1 MKRVLIV
8 YHYFALYRLPIIR
21 KLMGLSDYEFKL
33 ISSNQSKAGIRTID
47 STLADLPVSQGG
59 LRWEFLDNVWLG
71 GARFPLLWQR
81 GLTQRLK
88 QDDYDAV
95 IFLGVIYFLSTW
107 FAIRTAKNRGK
118 RVVIWTHG
126 FLGKDSK
133 CIAYLRH
140 RLYRMA
146 DACLL
151 YGNRARDIMLGS
163 NYYEPEDLYVVYNSL
178 DHELLCKGRIY
189 SKPDAQRQQRIKIFG
204 DDTLPVVTYIGRFT
218 RDKSLHLLIEALG
231 VSVDKGK
238 PFRVILIGDGIL
250 EGELQSQV
258 TNLKLRDFVHFYGYC
273 DSEKADQVLAAGDLC
288 VVPGEVG
295 LTGMHAMSL
304 GVPVVSHGDL
314 DVQKPEF
321 EAILEG
327 KTGATFKRGD
337 ANDLTNT
344 LGVLFSDKNQLES
357 MRKNCFLMIDTF
369 FNPDYQ
375 SDVICDAINGVP
387 NKNSHL
393 IPASLYDLE
402 DTAHSCKG

>member
-8 YHYFALYRLPIIR
+8 YHYFALYRLPIIS
-21 KLMGLSDYEFKL
+21 KLMQREGYEFTL
-33 ISSNQSKAGIRTID
+33 ISSAQSRAGIRTID
-47 STLADLPVSQGG
+47 SALADLPVSEGG
-59 LRWEFLDNVWLG
+59 IRWEFLDNVWLG
-71 GARFPLLWQR
+71 GNRSPLLWQR
-81 GLTQRLK
+81 GLIQRLK

-107 FAIRTAKNRGK
+107 LAIRQAKKRGK

-133 CIAYLRH
+133 WIAALRH

-151 YGNRARDIMLGS
+151 YGNRARDIMLSS
-163 NYYEPEDLYVVYNSL
+163 NYYKPEDLDVVYNSL
-178 DHELLCKGRIY
+178 DYEVHCKGRVY
-189 SKPDAQRQQRIKIFG
+189 SKTDAQRQQKVKFFG
-204 DDTLPVVTYIGRFT
+204 DDTLPVVTYIGRLT

-231 VSVDKGK
+231 ISVDNGK
-238 PFRVILIGDGIL
+238 PFRVILIGDGVL
-250 EGELQSQV
+250 EGELRNQV
-258 TNLKLRDFVHFYGYC
+258 AKLKLVDFVHFYGYC

-314 DVQKPEF
+314 NVQKPEF
-321 EAILEG
+321 EAIVEG
-327 KTGATFKRGD
+327 KTGAIFKRGD
-337 ANDLTNT
+337 ANDLAKT
-344 LGVLFSDKNQLES
+344 LGLLFSDRNQLEC
-357 MRKNCFLMIDTF
+357 MRKNCFSMIDTF

-375 SDVICDAINGVP
+375 SEVICNAVNGVP
-387 NKNSHL
+387 NKNSDFVPSVL
-393 IPASLYDLE
+393 FNQ
-402 DTAHSCKG
+402 